1 LGDVFVKTNNSLI
14 RSNKENMFVTVF
26 CGVLDTLSGEFIFVN
41 AGHNPPLIRQSGRY
55 CYLEK
60 AQHPVMGALE
70 DLPYCTERL
79 HLQEGD
85 AIFLYTDGVTEA
97 RNEGRKFF
105 GEQRLLRTLSAAG
118 SRAEQGI
125 ESVYQA
131 VREYAGE
138 AAPSD
143 DITMLELVYYG
154 SSGRMD

>member
-1 LGDVFVKTNNSLI
+1 MPIFYSAKDDSAHYVEDDNTAFGAIGLPDIPTNFVSHKVEMQRGDELI
-14 RSNKENMFVTVF
+14 FF
-26 CGVLDTLSGEFIFVN
+26 
-41 AGHNPPLIRQSGRY
+41 
-55 CYLEK
+55 
-60 AQHPVMGALE
+60 
-70 DLPYCTERL
+70 
-79 HLQEGD
+79 
-85 AIFLYTDGVTEA
+85 TDGVTEA

-118 SRAEQGI
+118 GRAEQGI

-154 SSGRMD
+154 SSERMD